1 MFKGRWFFHPV
12 FVFIFSIVALG
23 VSLGLYI
30 STYLQANDAFV
41 EYLEARNIDPSQFA
55 DTNTWVNVV
64 VGSVLVGIIL
74 SGVILIFVYYQ
85 KMIRLY
91 RMQQNFISGF
101 THELKT
107 PIASLRLFLDTFTR
121 HELAREEQ
129 IKYLAYMR
137 RDTER
142 LSDNV
147 TQILD
152 LAKIEDKKYEADFS
166 VYDLNEFIESWV
178 SKSPHFFEHCEI
190 TVEKA
195 GGDSPRVRLDGRLF
209 EMLLMNLVTNGI
221 NYNQSKEKKIHIKVD
236 STSKS
241 HRLEVSDNGL
251 GINKK
256 ELKHIFKKFYQI
268 GKTTKGTGLGLYM
281 VSHIVRI
288 HGGAIRALSE
298 GKGTGTTFVVDLP
311 REA

>member
-1 MFKGRWFFHPV
+1 M
-12 FVFIFSIVALG
+12 ALG
-23 VSLGLYI
+23 TSLFLYI
-30 STYLQANDAFV
+30 RTYLEANDAFV
-41 EYLEARNIDPSQFA
+41 SYLEARNIEPTQFA
-55 DTNTWVNVV
+55 DSNTIFNIVV
-64 VGSVLVGIIL
+64 LSLLVAIIL
-74 SGVILIFVYYQ
+74 TGVILIFIYYQ

-121 HELAREEQ
+121 HELSREEQ

-152 LAKIEDKKYEADFS
+152 LAKIEDKKYEAEFS
-166 VYDLNEFIESWV
+166 VYDLNEFIDQWI
-178 SKSPHFFEHCEI
+178 SKSPHFFEQCELKLI
-190 TVEKA
+190 KSK
-195 GGDSPRVRLDGRLF
+195 GDSPRVRLDGRLF

-221 NYNQSKEKKIHIKVD
+221 NYNQNPEKMITLEID
-236 STSKS
+236 SNSKS
-241 HRLEVSDNGL
+241 HRLSIKDNGM
-251 GINKK
+251 GIPKVETK
-256 ELKHIFKKFYQI
+256 QIFKKFYQI
-268 GKTTKGTGLGLYM
+268 GKTSKGTGLGLYM

-288 HGGAIRALSE
+288 HKAQIKVESAGE
-298 GKGTGTTFVVDLP
+298 GLGTTFSIDFQK
-311 REA
+311 EA

>member
-1 MFKGRWFFHPV
+1 M
-12 FVFIFSIVALG
+12 ALG
-23 VSLGLYI
+23 TSLFLYI
-30 STYLQANDAFV
+30 RTYLQANDAFV
-41 EYLEARNIDPSQFA
+41 SYLEARNIEPSQFA
-55 DTNTWVNVV
+55 DSNTIFNVV
-64 VGSVLVGIIL
+64 VLSLLVAIIL
-74 SGVILIFVYYQ
+74 SGVILIFIYYQ

-121 HELAREEQ
+121 HELPREEQ

-147 TQILD
+147 SQILD
-152 LAKIEDKKYEADFS
+152 LAKIEDKKYQAEFS
-166 VYDLNEFIESWV
+166 VYDLNDFVEQWV

-190 TVEKA
+190 TVIKSE
-195 GGDSPRVRLDGRLF
+195 GDSPRVRLDGRLF

-221 NYNQSKEKKIHIKVD
+221 NYNQSTEKKIILKIN
-236 STSKS
+236 SNSKS
-241 HRLEVSDNGL
+241 HSLEIQDNGM
-251 GINKK
+251 GIPKK
-256 ELKHIFKKFYQI
+256 ELKQIFKKFYQI
-268 GKTTKGTGLGLYM
+268 GKTSKGTGLGLYM

-288 HGGAIRALSE
+288 H
-298 GKGTGTTFVVDLP
+298 KGQIKVESSGQDQGTTFLIDLQK
-311 REA
+311 EA

>member
-23 VSLGLYI
+23 FSLYLYI
-30 STYLQANDAFV
+30 RTYLQANDAFV
-41 EYLEARNIDPSQFA
+41 SYLEARDIDPSQFA
-55 DTNTWVNVV
+55 DSNTWLNIVV
-64 VGSVLVGIIL
+64 LSVLVAIIL

-121 HELAREEQ
+121 HELPREEQ

-152 LAKIEDKKYEADFS
+152 LAKIEDKKYQGEFS
-166 VYDLNEFIESWV
+166 VNDLNDFIEQWV
-178 SKSPHFFEHCEI
+178 SKSPHFFEHSEI
-190 TVEKA
+190 SIEKQL
-195 GGDSPRVRLDGRLF
+195 GVIPRVRLDGRLF
-209 EMLLMNLVTNGI
+209 EMLLMNLVINGI
-221 NYNQSKEKKIHIKVD
+221 NYNQSKDKKIIIRI
-236 STSKS
+236 TSGNKY
-241 HRLEVSDNGL
+241 HRLDFIDNGM
-251 GINKK
+251 GISKK
-256 ELKHIFKKFYQI
+256 EVKNIFKKFYQI
-268 GKTTKGTGLGLYM
+268 GKTSKGTGLGLYL

-288 HGGAIRALSE
+288 HKGQIKVDSPGE
-298 GKGTGTTFVVDLP
+298 GEGTTFTVVLP
-311 REA
+311 KEA